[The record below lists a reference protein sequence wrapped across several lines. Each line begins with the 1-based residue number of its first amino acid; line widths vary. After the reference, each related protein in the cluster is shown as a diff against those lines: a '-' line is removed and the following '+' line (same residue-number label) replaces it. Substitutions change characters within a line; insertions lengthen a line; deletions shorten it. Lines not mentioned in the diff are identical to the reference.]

1 MHAGTAADG
10 VSNVVEKE
18 SHARRYDT
26 ETPRAWEQNTAS
38 VTAVARYVSELA
50 RIVITVALAEAMVS
64 ESNPIRVFVTH
75 AFQETDDY
83 LRVFEFLESV
93 ERFFY
98 LNVSKPD
105 NVPESGGIDA
115 IKEELIAQIKEAE
128 AVIVLPSLY
137 EDKESLARFLMDV
150 ADANAKPMIAIRPFG
165 GLLETPQ
172 AVVERAKEHIEWN
185 DREIVDA
192 LKRQAR
198 GEDTARWETLDF
210 PGWDENGEIDEKT

>member
-1 MHAGTAADG
+1 M
-10 VSNVVEKE
+10 
-18 SHARRYDT
+18 
-26 ETPRAWEQNTAS
+26 
-38 VTAVARYVSELA
+38 AVARCGFELA
-50 RIVITVALAEAMVS
+50 RILTTVALTEAIVS

-93 ERFFY
+93 DRFFY

-105 NVPESGGIDA
+105 NVPESGGIEA
-115 IKEELIAQIKEAE
+115 IKEELIAQIKESE

-137 EDKESLARFLMDV
+137 EDEESLARFLMDA
-150 ADANAKPMIAIRPFG
+150 ADANSKPMIAIRPFG

-172 AVVERAKEHIEWN
+172 AVVERVKEHIEWN

-198 GEDTARWETLDF
+198 GEDTARWETIDF
-210 PGWDENGEIDEKT
+210 PGWDEHGEKT

>member
-1 MHAGTAADG
+1 
-10 VSNVVEKE
+10 VI
-18 SHARRYDT
+18 
-26 ETPRAWEQNTAS
+26 
-38 VTAVARYVSELA
+38 AVARGRFELA
-50 RIVITVALAEAMVS
+50 RIPITVALAEAVVS

-83 LRVFEFLESV
+83 MRVFEFLESV
-93 ERFFY
+93 DRFFY

-105 NVPESGGIDA
+105 QVPESGGIEA
-115 IKEELIAQIKEAE
+115 IKEELISQIKESE

-137 EDKESLARFLMDV
+137 EDKESLARFLMDA
-150 ADANAKPMIAIRPFG
+150 ADANSKPMIAIRPFG

-172 AVVERAKEHIEWN
+172 PVVDRVKEHIEWN

-210 PGWDENGEIDEKT
+210 PGWNEHGEIKDET